1 MRGTLNQLKL
11 QSMKLVIQLVL
22 WIAIIFLGYLVFNS
36 VYEPIKFN
44 KVKQARYAKVI
55 ENLKDIRQAE
65 MAHRTVTGRFEGNW
79 DSLVRFIDTAQF
91 TLTQRRDTTVMD
103 EEYRKTY
110 GVDKYK
116 EIVVIDTLGY
126 RSIKDSLF
134 GGTDRYKTMMNVPI
148 KGVDAKFELQA
159 GTVDKNGSQI
169 PVFEARVAKEV
180 ILHDQDRD
188 LVLQENEVVSV
199 DNVNGRYIKVGSME
213 EVNTS
218 GNWPQVYGDAE

>member
-1 MRGTLNQLKL
+1 
-11 QSMKLVIQLVL
+11 MKLVIQLVL
-22 WIAIIFLGYLVFNS
+22 WIVIIFLGYLVFNS
-36 VYEPIKFN
+36 VYEPIQFN
-44 KVKQARYAKVI
+44 KVKEARFAKVI
-55 ENLKDIRQAE
+55 ENLKDIRDAE

-91 TLTQRRDTTVMD
+91 TLTQRRDTTVLD
-103 EEYRKTY
+103 EEYVKAY

-126 RSIKDSLF
+126 KPVKDSLF
-134 GGTDRYKTMMNVPI
+134 KGSNRYKTMMNVPI
-148 KGVDAKFELQA
+148 KGVDAKFELKA
-159 GTVDKNGSQI
+159 GTIDKNGSQI
-169 PVFEARVAKEV
+169 PVFEAKIAKEA

-199 DNVNGRYIKVGSME
+199 DNVNGPFIGVGSME

-218 GNWPQVYGDAE
+218 GNWPLKYGDAE